1 MTHRPSPEAKVLGTR
16 LRNEF
21 PVFLLCLFLFFSLL
35 SLPFSPSFFFSPSL
49 LAPPRVQLA
58 SGPTHAKI
66 GRTATLPRCNVTGYP
81 VPVVTWR
88 KLGGVLATE
97 RAVYGE
103 RSLSLVGARKT
114 DTGLY
119 QCRAKNNL
127 GESSALTTLVVWT
140 QPKLILRPPSRVYK
154 KTGQNL
160 LLNCK
165 ATPLASVF
173 WRRVRGDWIADR
185 MKVKNGTLEISSLT
199 QSDSGSYVC
208 EARLLFY
215 TIRAT
220 TTLRVGKCTYSV
232 QAYKC
237 PLARIADFLL
247 GGG

>member
-1 MTHRPSPEAKVLGTR
+1 MFFWFVFALFVVGFTFLSL
-16 LRNEF
+16 
-21 PVFLLCLFLFFSLL
+21 VFLLSL
-35 SLPFSPSFFFSPSL
+35 S

-66 GRTATLPRCNVTGYP
+66 GERATLPHCNVTGYP

-97 RAVYGE
+97 RAMYGE
-103 RSLSLVGARKT
+103 GSLTLVGVRKT

-140 QPKLILRPPSRVYK
+140 QPKFLMRPPSRVDK
-154 KTGQNL
+154 KSGQNL

-173 WRRVRGDWIADR
+173 WRRVGGDWIADR

-199 QSDSGSYVC
+199 QWDSGSYVC

-215 TIRAT
+215 SIRAT
-220 TTLRVGKCTYSV
+220 TTLRVGKCTHSIQECNSPGLVKV
-232 QAYKC
+232 QA
-237 PLARIADFLL
+237 IATE
-247 GGG
+247 